1 MRDIEKY
8 AQDYTA
14 EGFEPIQESFRRK
27 KVLEILRRYEPQE
40 ILDIGSGMQ
49 PLFTELGNIKYE
61 KYTCIEP
68 SLQLYENAKQ
78 KAIGNKKVE
87 CINDFFPS
95 KETDYKKYD
104 FIICSSLLHEIEN
117 QGEFIEAI
125 KKSCKKESVV
135 YFCVPNANSF
145 HRVLAKRMRLIKEI
159 DEKTERNVELQQN
172 NVFDIESLRKILEG
186 KGFFIIEYGTFFM
199 KPFTHKQMYFALKE
213 KIIDEKVLEGLYN
226 CSEEFSENGSE
237 IYMIVKIST

>member
-8 AQDYTA
+8 ALDYSA
-14 EGFEPIQESFRRK
+14 DGFEVIQESFRRK
-27 KVLEILRRYEPQE
+27 KILEILRRYELQE
-40 ILDIGSGMQ
+40 ILDIGTGMQ
-49 PLFTELGNIKYE
+49 PVFTELGNIKYK

-78 KAIGNKKVE
+78 KAIGNKKIE

-95 KETDYKKYD
+95 EKMNNKKYD

-117 QGEFIEAI
+117 QEEFLEAI
-125 KKSCKKESVV
+125 KRNCKKESKV

-145 HRVLAKRMRLIKEI
+145 HRILAKRMGIIRNIN
-159 DEKTERNVELQQN
+159 EKTERNVELQQN
-172 NVFDIESLRKILEG
+172 NVFDVDSLKEMLED
-186 KGFFIIEYGTFFM
+186 KVFFIMECGTFFM
-199 KPFTHKQMYFALKE
+199 KPFTHKQMYMAFKE

-226 CSEEFSENGSE
+226 CSEEFSKNGSE
-237 IYMIVKIST
+237 IYMIAKVIT